1 MPLTHGNDLMLGV
14 DARNRPIRMSAD
26 QRSRHL
32 YVVGSS
38 GSGKSRL
45 LKSLLQQDIDGWR
58 RSACG
63 LMLIDL
69 HGELYQQVMGWVA
82 SQQLIYRKRPIIPM
96 DFTRPEHVVSYN
108 LLRKRQG
115 EPTTAI
121 SELVEAIAYAQGQDS
136 AQETPRF
143 TTIVSAALNALAARG
158 LSIAEIFDVLAP
170 GNGVLREH
178 LIQGMPS
185 EAVHGLLWLQ
195 SLPPKEISQAVEST
209 YNRVQKFLNNPN
221 IGRMLGQTGASFD
234 FLEAMEEGAI
244 VLVNLASKGNQ
255 ISEADGQAMATV
267 LLADAWSAAKER
279 GKTKIRGQSPKPFY
293 LYLDEFQH
301 FITPTIAKN
310 LDEARGFG
318 LHLTLAHQFPSQLS
332 GEGPRGKR
340 LLDSV
345 INNVS
350 SKIVMHLGAPKEYM
364 PLVECLFTGELD
376 AHKVKHDIYTR
387 SVIAERETTRRVTT
401 TGKNSTK
408 TVGESESESSSY
420 TDSSGTSRGRGIGY
434 SYNEY
439 LEDGDSYEFFEPG
452 GDDDVPDRWRRTETE
467 NEGDTEGWSSSDGT
481 SNTVSRSTAEGTSH
495 SVSIVPHVERQYAER
510 LSSRSFQSVDE
521 QFFEKGQRIF
531 RLKHRQAIIRLDD
544 EDKTRAMTTL
554 NVSDT
559 YVTAYELEQYRLRCL
574 NQWDFVLEKSA
585 AEAAKELRRN
595 WAEKLIAPPQ
605 EEPQEFTNRRRM
617 KSREE

>member
-32 YVVGSS
+32 YVVGAS

-82 SQQLIYRKRPIIPM
+82 SQQLIYRKRLIIPM

-255 ISEADGQAMATV
+255 ISEADGHAMATV

-364 PLVECLFTGELD
+364 PLAECLFTGELD
-376 AHKVKHDIYTR
+376 VHKVKHEIYTR

-420 TDSSGTSRGRGIGY
+420 TESSGTSRGRGVGY

-439 LEDGDSYEFFEPG
+439 LEDGNSPEFFEPG

-495 SVSIVPHVERQYAER
+495 SVAIVPHVVRQYADR
-510 LSSRSFQSVDE
+510 LSSVTFQSVDE
-521 QFFEKGQRIF
+521 QLFEKGQRIF
-531 RLKHRQAIIRLDD
+531 RLKRRQAIIRLDD
-544 EDKTRAMTTL
+544 EEKTRAMTTL

-574 NQWDFVLEKSA
+574 NQWDFVLEKTA
-585 AEAAKELRRN
+585 ANAAIQARRN
-595 WAEKLIAPPQ
+595 WAERLTAPPQ
-605 EEPQEFTNRRRM
+605 EEPQEFTNRRRV
-617 KSREE
+617 KTREE